1 MNRINQALSLAERG
15 YPVFTCIPNGKSPAT
30 AHGFY
35 DATTDPDRIAE
46 MFNSV
51 PNANIG
57 LATAGLVVVDID
69 PMKDGSPN
77 PWPDTIREPLEPGA
91 ITRTPRG
98 GQHWYFRENGHPIS
112 KSENVLADKV
122 DIRANGSYIIA
133 PGSVINGKVYE
144 PVVELPPRDQ
154 LPVVPEFIERKLIG
168 DAGLFERPA
177 NASTTT
183 PPTSST
189 ATNVKP
195 VVSVDADEDILEGSR
210 NGTLTSIA
218 GGWRRIG
225 MSRDA
230 IAAALQVVNVERC
243 KPPLGRDEVAG
254 IAKSMTKY
262 PPDKTAQ
269 AVAEGRLGQDPAPLL
284 QTLTSEELDGGDF
297 TVEYLCEGVV
307 PRAQPGVIGGPS
319 KACKTSWTVYL
330 FLCMALGRK
339 FLDIFDCP
347 KPIRCG
353 LLSAESGL
361 GSLQGQARRIVAS
374 MGETLGNV
382 KNLHWS
388 PSVLDL
394 GNDTHLAA
402 VEKWIRDEG
411 LEALGLDPVYLLF
424 PGVGEASNNL
434 YAWGKFLNP
443 LASICQRTGCTLV
456 LNHHFRKT
464 GTDPFGQPELSD
476 LSNSGIANFVRWW
489 GLINRRTKYDPE
501 KRGQHEF
508 WMSFGGS
515 AGHSSAWAV
524 DLDEGYMT
532 GAWNWQARPAGAAR
546 AEIADERETARERRK
561 EERERKALEEN
572 AANLLAV
579 FQSRP
584 AGETKSA
591 AWIDARLNANHGSQ
605 ALSHLIKQGLLEATD
620 VKKGKVTHP
629 GYKAVQP
636 RSDNSDTVRQESD
649 SRSVSGACLTH
660 PL

>member
-1 MNRINQALSLAERG
+1 VPGAKNPIVE
-15 YPVFTCIPNGKSPAT
+15 NGFKS
-30 AHGFY
+30 
-35 DATTDPDRIAE
+35 ATTDPEIIERWWTAT
-46 MFNSV
+46 
-51 PNANIG
+51 PTANIG
-57 LATAGLVVVDID
+57 IPTEHKIVIDVDVLE
-69 PMKDGSPN
+69 DGSENPFLQELPN
-77 PWPDTIREPLEPGA
+77 DFEPGA
-91 ITRTPRG
+91 MTVTPRG
-98 GQHWYFRENGHPIS
+98 GRHFWFRQNGIALRNTGRG
-112 KSENVLADKV
+112 EVAYRVDTRADGGYALV
-122 DIRANGSYIIA
+122 
-133 PGSVINGKVYE
+133 PPSVTADGRYQWVADY
-144 PVVELPPRDQ
+144 ELPRPEA
-154 LPVVPEFIERKLIG
+154 LPVVPKWLEQRAQSKKPKAET
-168 DAGLFERPA
+168 PA
-177 NASTTT
+177 E
-183 PPTSST
+183 SSGT
-189 ATNVKP
+189 D
-195 VVSVDADEDILEGSR
+195 SVEDIPEGQR
-210 NGTLTSIA
+210 NNTLTSIA
-218 GGWRRIG
+218 GGYRRIG

-254 IAKSMTKY
+254 IAKSNARY
-262 PPDKTAQ
+262 EVNQTAQ
-269 AVAEGRLGQDPAPLL
+269 AVSEGWGKSMGEDPAPLL

-524 DLDEGYMT
+524 DLDEGYLT

-546 AEIADERETARERRK
+546 AEITDERETAKERRK

-572 AANLLAV
+572 ATRLLAV
-579 FQSRP
+579 FRQFP
-584 AGETKSA
+584 EGETLNC
-591 AWIDARLNANHGSQ
+591 ARTKVGLSGTKAGPAVNYLVENGQVRRVTLTKRGGSYEGFQ
-605 ALSHLIKQGLLEATD
+605 PVQDGSDKVGQGRTGPDSSE
-620 VKKGKVTHP
+620 V
-629 GYKAVQP
+629 
-636 RSDNSDTVRQESD
+636 VRVGRTLPPIGESD
-649 SRSVSGACLTH
+649 PDTH
-660 PL
+660 KAHAEF